1 MLTVEKI
8 TTREEFHRLGEVWNS
23 ILDQSAANT
32 LTLTWEWLSTWWEVF
47 SEGRELYALVVRDS
61 EEIIAIAPLL
71 RREVQHYGLIP
82 FRRLEFLASGE
93 DEADEICSEYLDF
106 ILLRG
111 REEQGLEAIFAY
123 LQEQEEDWDEI
134 LLTDMAGES
143 KSLPVLKKSCEGRG
157 LKLEELRNE
166 TCIYV
171 NLPSEWEAF
180 LESIGPTFRQRIRK
194 DRRLAPEINA
204 KLRIIDGVEGFEE
217 CFRELVRLHQMRW
230 VSRGEPGVFSSS
242 KFTRFHDRLA
252 PRARSKGW
260 IRLFILSVDD
270 VPVAALYDFVYNK
283 KMYYYQSGFDMAH
296 SPIRSPGLLIRSYAI
311 ENAIESG
318 LYECDF
324 LKGDTSGYKAGW
336 RGQTRSIVQL
346 RMSRAQS
353 KEAIYTAT
361 TKLFDGL
368 RHIKR
373 AFKRVAVVSRN
384 SLPTLR

>member
-8 TTREEFHRLGEVWNS
+8 TTREEFHRLGPVWNS
-23 ILDQSAANT
+23 SLERSAANT
-32 LTLTWEWLSTWWEVF
+32 LTLTWEWLSTWWDVF
-47 SEGRELYALVVRDS
+47 GEGRELYTLVVRDS

-71 RREVQHYGLIP
+71 RRTVQHYGLIP

-111 REEQGLEAIFAY
+111 REEQALETIFAY
-123 LQEQEEDWDEI
+123 LQEREEDWDEI
-134 LLTDMAGES
+134 LLTDIAGES
-143 KSLPVLKKSCEGRG
+143 KSLPVLKRLCEWKGF
-157 LKLEELRNE
+157 KLEELRNE

-171 NLPSEWEAF
+171 NLPSQWQT
-180 LESIGPTFRQRIRK
+180 LIESVSPTFRQRIKK
-194 DRRLAPEINA
+194 DRRLISNINA
-204 KLRIIDGVEGFEE
+204 NLRIIDGAEGFEE
-217 CFRELVRLHQMRW
+217 SFRALVRLHQLRW
-230 VSRGEPGVFSSS
+230 ISRGEPGVFSSS
-242 KFTRFHDRLA
+242 KFSRFHEMLA
-252 PRARSKGW
+252 PRALSKGW
-260 IRLFILSVDD
+260 IRLFVLSVDEK
-270 VPVAALYDFVYNK
+270 PMAALYDFVYGN
-283 KMYYYQSGFDMAH
+283 KMYYYQSGFDIED

-324 LKGDTSGYKAGW
+324 LKGDISGYKAGW
-336 RGQTRSIVQL
+336 RGQTRSILQV

-353 KEAIYTAT
+353 KEAIYVAT

-373 AFKRVAVVSRN
+373 ALKRVAVVSSN
-384 SLPTLR
+384 PLPTLR

>member
-8 TTREEFHRLGEVWNS
+8 TTREEFHRLGPVWNS
-23 ILDQSAANT
+23 ALERSAANT
-32 LTLTWEWLSTWWEVF
+32 LTLTWEWLSTWWDVF
-47 SEGRELYALVVRDS
+47 GEGRELYTLVVRDE

-71 RREVQHYGLIP
+71 RRTVQHYGLIP

-111 REEQGLEAIFAY
+111 REEQALETIFAY

-134 LLTDMAGES
+134 LLTDIAGES
-143 KSLPVLKKSCEGRG
+143 KSLPVLKRLCEWKGF
-157 LKLEELRNE
+157 KLEELRNE

-171 NLPSEWEAF
+171 NLPSQWQT
-180 LESIGPTFRQRIRK
+180 LIESVSPTFRQRIKK
-194 DRRLAPEINA
+194 DRRLISNINA
-204 KLRIIDGVEGFEE
+204 NLRIIDGAEGFDEN
-217 CFRELVRLHQMRW
+217 FRALVRLHQLRW
-230 VSRGEPGVFSSS
+230 TSRGEPGVFSSS
-242 KFTRFHDRLA
+242 KFSRFHEMLA
-252 PRARSKGW
+252 PRALSKGW
-260 IRLFILSVDD
+260 IRLFVLSVDEK
-270 VPVAALYDFVYNK
+270 PMAALYDFVYGN
-283 KMYYYQSGFDMAH
+283 KMYYYQSGFDIED

-324 LKGDTSGYKAGW
+324 LKGDISGYKAGW
-336 RGQTRSIVQL
+336 RGQTRSILQV

-353 KEAIYTAT
+353 KEAIYVAT
-361 TKLFDGL
+361 TKLVDGL

-373 AFKRVAVVSRN
+373 ALKRVAIVSSN
-384 SLPTLR
+384 PLPTLR

>member
-8 TTREEFHRLGEVWNS
+8 TTREEFHRLGPVWNS
-23 ILDQSAANT
+23 VLERSAANT
-32 LTLTWEWLSTWWEVF
+32 LTLTWEWLSTWWDVF
-47 SEGRELYALVVRDS
+47 GEGRELYTLVVRDD

-71 RREVQHYGLIP
+71 TRVVQHYGLIP

-111 REEQGLEAIFAY
+111 REEQALETIFAY

-134 LLTDMAGES
+134 LLTDIAGES
-143 KSLPVLKKSCEGRG
+143 KSLPVLKKLCQWKG

-171 NLPSEWEAF
+171 SLPSEWETF
-180 LESIGPTFRQRIRK
+180 IESVSPTFRQRIKK
-194 DRRLAPEINA
+194 DRKLAPEINA
-204 KLRIIDGVEGFEE
+204 KLRIIDGPDGFEE
-217 CFRELVRLHQMRW
+217 NFHEMVRLHQMRW
-230 VSRGEPGVFSSS
+230 TSRGEPGVFSSS
-242 KFTRFHDRLA
+242 KFTRFHEMLA
-252 PRARSKGW
+252 PRILSKGW
-260 IRLFILSVDD
+260 IRLFMISVDGN
-270 VPVAALYDFVYNK
+270 PVAAMYDFVYNN
-283 KMYYYQSGFDMAH
+283 KMYYYQSGFDIEH
-296 SPIRSPGLLIRSYAI
+296 SRIRSPGLLIRSYAI

-324 LKGDTSGYKAGW
+324 LKGDLSGYKAGW
-336 RGQTRSIVQL
+336 RGQTRSILQL

-353 KEAIYTAT
+353 KEAIYIAT

-373 AFKRVAVVSRN
+373 ALKRVAVVSRN
-384 SLPTLR
+384 PLPTLR